1 MVEVTLF
8 FQGKN
13 LVGIQSRGH
22 AGFAQSGSDVVCAA
36 VSALMQSLVY
46 GISEV
51 AKLKSASIH
60 VNPRVPVIRVNW
72 PEIECEKI
80 SLLTQ
85 TISQSL
91 KIIARDNSKH
101 VKIYS
106 EVNNPS

>member
-8 FQGKN
+8 LQGNN

-22 AGFAQSGSDVVCAA
+22 SGFAQSGNDIVCAA
-36 VSALMQSLVY
+36 VSVLMQSLIY
-46 GISEV
+46 GLSEV

-60 VNPRVPVIRVNW
+60 VNNSVPVIRANW
-72 PEIECEKI
+72 PVEDCEKV

-91 KIIARDNSKH
+91 KIIARDNPKH

-106 EVNNPS
+106 EVMN